1 MVVGRRAENCAIECS
16 VLGEGWFEWKG
27 GVLCAVLKATDGRRV
42 GAAAAVPD
50 WKACCHWRSEF
61 SRASILLFATS

>member
-27 GVLCAVLKATDGRRV
+27 GVLCAALKAIDILDISIKRER
-42 GAAAAVPD
+42 GATLGGISMLPLE
-50 WKACCHWRSEF
+50 K
-61 SRASILLFATS
+61 